1 MIWLLLACTD
11 PVELTPA
18 PQAPP
23 SLEAPRLLRR
33 ASLDLRGKLPSAT
46 ELNRV
51 AADPELYEEI
61 ATSYLQ
67 DPAVEDRMV
76 ELLNEKW
83 WTRLDVFE
91 VNHMDYGL
99 SDREEHAFNR
109 SVGEEPLRL
118 MAHVIAADLP
128 WSTVVTSDWTM
139 ANPML
144 AELWELEREDGDG
157 WQKARYPDSRPAVGV
172 LATNGLW
179 WRYTTTASNM
189 NRSRAAAIS
198 RLLVCADYLGRPIS
212 FAEGETVV
220 EVEAAV
226 RNDPYC
232 LACHATIDPLAANLF
247 GFWWLSQYSRVEQQH
262 YHPEREAL
270 AEQFLEVSPAYFGT
284 PIEGLGELG
293 WAMSQDPR
301 YYSCAVQNTA
311 ELLWRRP
318 VDLADREE
326 LEAMRAKFVD
336 DGGHMHALLVDLIT
350 SQSYRNPPD
359 PESVDA
365 VPLRMISPSQ
375 LDSTLLQ
382 IASFQWEQ
390 EGFDQLHN
398 DIEGYRVLAGGVD
411 GYAVTSPQTK
421 PGLPWS
427 AVVKRSAQVAAAK
440 IVEQAGRG
448 EGLLSEAPLQEGSAS
463 EDFEPAVSALFWR
476 LTATELEASELAE
489 LTSLWDAVAEESGA
503 EAAWEV
509 LVTVFLRDP
518 RFLTY

>member
-1 MIWLLLACTD
+1 MIWLLLACTGE
-11 PVELTPA
+11 PELTPEPA
-18 PQAPP
+18 LLP

-33 ASLDLRGKLPSAT
+33 ASLDLRGKLPSAD

-51 AADPELYEEI
+51 ANDPGAYEEI

-99 SDREEHAFNR
+99 PDQDEHDFNR

-118 MAHVIAADLP
+118 MAHVIAEDLP

-144 AELWELEREDGDG
+144 AELWGLEREEGEG
-157 WQKARYPDSRPAVGV
+157 WQKARYSDGRPPVGV

-220 EVEAAV
+220 EVEEAV

-247 GFWWLSQYSRVEQQH
+247 GFWWLSQYSRVEQEV

-270 AEQFLEVSPAYFGT
+270 AEQFLEVSPSYFGT

-293 WAMSQDPR
+293 WAMSEDPR
-301 YYSCAVQNTA
+301 FYSCAVESTA

-318 VDLADREE
+318 VDLADRDE
-326 LEAMRAKFVD
+326 LEAMRTAFVAQ
-336 DGGHMHALLVDLIT
+336 GGHMQPLMVELLT

-359 PESVDA
+359 PESLDA
-365 VPLRMISPSQ
+365 VPLRMLSPSQ
-375 LDSTLLQ
+375 LDSTLVQ
-382 IASFQWEQ
+382 IGSFRWEQ
-390 EGFDQLHN
+390 DGFDQLHN

-440 IVEQAGRG
+440 VVEQGTRG
-448 EGLLSEAPLQEGSAS
+448 EGLLANAPLEEGSAS
-463 EDFEPAVSALFWR
+463 ADFEPAVQALFWR
-476 LTATELEASELAE
+476 LTAIELEAEELAE
-489 LTSLWDAVAEESGA
+489 LASLWDSVAEESGA
-503 EAAWEV
+503 VAAWEV

>member
-1 MIWLLLACTD
+1 MIWLLLACTT
-11 PVELTPA
+11 PPELA
-18 PQAPP
+18 PEPQTLP

-33 ASLDLRGKLPSAT
+33 ASLDLRGKLPNAS
-46 ELNRV
+46 ELDRV
-51 AADPELYEEI
+51 AQDPQAYEEI

-91 VNHMDYGL
+91 VHHMDYGL
-99 SDREEHAFNR
+99 KDEDEHAFNR
-109 SVGEEPLRL
+109 AVGEEPLRL
-118 MAHVIAADLP
+118 MAHVISQDLP
-128 WSTVVTSDWTM
+128 WSTVVTSEWTM
-139 ANPML
+139 ANPLL
-144 AELWELEREDGDG
+144 AELWELERQDGDG
-157 WQKARYPDSRPAVGV
+157 WQKAYYSDGRPPVGV

-220 EVEAAV
+220 EVEEAV

-262 YHPEREAL
+262 YHPERESL
-270 AEQFLEVSPAYFGT
+270 AEQFLEVSPSYFGT

-293 WAMSQDPR
+293 WAMTQDPR
-301 YYSCAVQNTA
+301 FYSCAVQNTA

-318 VDLADREE
+318 VDLADRDE
-326 LEAMRAKFVD
+326 LEAMRAEFVGQ
-336 DGGHMHALLVDLIT
+336 GGHMQPLIADLIT
-350 SQSYRNPPD
+350 AQSNRNPPD
-359 PESVDA
+359 PESLEA
-365 VPLRMISPSQ
+365 VPLRMLSPSQ
-375 LDSTLLQ
+375 LDSTLVQ

-390 EGFDQLHN
+390 DGFDQLHN
-398 DIEGYRVLAGGVD
+398 DIQGYRVLAGGVD
-411 GYAVTSPQTK
+411 GYAVTSPQAK

-440 IVEQAGRG
+440 IVEQADRG
-448 EGLLSEAPLQEGSAS
+448 EGLLSEAPLQQGTAS
-463 EDFEPAVSALFWR
+463 TDFEPAVSAIFWR
-476 LTATELEASELAE
+476 LTALELQDAEVTELGL
-489 LTSLWDAVAEESGA
+489 LWEAVAQESGPQ
-503 EAAWEV
+503 AAWEV
-509 LVTVFLRDP
+509 LVTVMLRDP